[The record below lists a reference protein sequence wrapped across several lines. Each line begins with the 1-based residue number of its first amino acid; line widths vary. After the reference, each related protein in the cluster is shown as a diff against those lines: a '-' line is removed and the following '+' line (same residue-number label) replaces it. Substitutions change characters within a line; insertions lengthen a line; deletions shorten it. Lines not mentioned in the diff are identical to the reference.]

1 MKKNA
6 LIAFLAFLFAPLFS
20 HGQGLGSVVGRVTD
34 PAGAAVAGAQVTATQ
49 EGTGF
54 SRSAMSDPEGLYVI
68 PSLQPAIYNLTVE
81 AKGFS
86 TSKESGV
93 TLLADQT
100 LTVNVSVKLGVTT
113 EVVTVT
119 GNALQVDTA
128 TSTLKQ
134 VIEQQRISELPL
146 NGRNAAQLTLLVAGA
161 VNSPNGG
168 ADQGATKTFPGAV
181 TYSANGA
188 RQDTISYQLDG
199 GNYVD
204 EYTNVNQPFPF
215 PDALQEFS
223 VQTSNYSAEYGEN
236 AGGVVNVIT
245 KSGTNSFHGD
255 AFEFVRNPAFN
266 AQNFFAT
273 PTTPDRVKRNQYGG
287 TLGGPIIHDKTYFFA
302 GYQRTAF
309 RNLVLGSS
317 RVVGQTDI
325 SNFLSPKTAACPTCG
340 APTLAATGPAGALDP
355 GVATLLGIDPTTGT
369 YLGSSAKFSLAGP
382 IPAGSNPTAPFSKPD
397 IENFD
402 SGMGRI
408 DHSIGKNDRITA
420 RYEYDRFTK
429 APVFNPV
436 LLVAYTDATFSIVAQ
451 NALIH
456 EAHIFSPRL
465 INDFRMSFS
474 REVSTRGPSPN
485 AVNLTAFQTAPLPF
499 EPKPSAIQGIGV
511 QGGFNF
517 GDNPTGLFIRN
528 NFTYADDV
536 SWERGKHDIHFGG
549 MMEWSQVDLKNQFN
563 QPGIVN
569 FCTQDTYHIQGF
581 PNGQPA
587 ALPTYDN
594 FLAGT
599 MCDGGP
605 AGNGYAFQ
613 QGAGEFK
620 ANRDKFSGLY
630 VQDNYHVSRRLT
642 LNLGLRYEPALPWSD
657 NGNRWAQV
665 NLVAM
670 AADQVSRVYPNAP
683 PGIFFSGQ
691 NGIPG
696 DPGMPKNALNSN
708 LKGFAPRMGFAY
720 DLFGDGRT
728 SLRGG
733 AGIFYDSRAMGMLS
747 NRYVDEWPFSPQF
760 ILSTAGNSAP
770 TPGSTAG
777 SFSDP
782 LCTQAATQAALNCSG
797 AQATS
802 YPTFP
807 SPFPAPTNFAY
818 NPPFNQIAVT
828 YDPSGNY
835 HVPTTYE
842 WNLTVERQ
850 LPSNILFRVAYV
862 GSRSLHIL
870 ETQYYNA
877 GVPCSDP
884 GSNVTSCNGKANIGV
899 ANLTVCEA
907 TGGTFS
913 TCVANTSTA
922 KFKANTF
929 STTVQA
935 DINDINSSY
944 HSLQTSVEKR
954 MSHGFTI
961 LANYTYSKSLDDLP
975 FGEGV
980 SGFDTGYSALPLNN
994 PNRHQ
999 FDYGPSS
1006 FDHTHVFAGSY
1017 VWQSPSLRS
1026 SGSLIHHLFGDYEL
1040 GGIISAAS
1048 GRPITVLQGT
1058 ELSGTGIGN
1067 DRGTYC
1073 TGNGVS
1079 TDICTANVSPY
1090 SQNTCGTTVN
1100 CVSWLNLAAFE
1111 PTKVPCPP
1119 GAPAP
1124 CAAGKTEN
1132 NPAVFGTFG
1141 NIGKNVFRLPRTA
1154 NWDVQVA
1161 KNIAISERWRLQIRA
1176 EYFNVLNHPTFAPE
1190 SISTGAVNGT
1200 DQISSFDKLSSSSF
1214 GTFRA
1219 GQAGDPRVAQ
1229 LAAKI
1234 FF

>member
-20 HGQGLGSVVGRVTD
+20 HGQGLGSVVGRVRD

-54 SRSAMSDPEGLYVI
+54 SRSAMTDPEGLYVI

-340 APTLAATGPAGALDP
+340 APTLAATGPAGTLDP
-355 GVATLLGIDPTTGT
+355 GVGIDPTTGT

-456 EAHIFSPRL
+456 ETHIFSPRL

-549 MMEWSQVDLKNQFN
+549 MIEWSQVDLKNQFN

-782 LCTQAATQAALNCSG
+782 LCTQATTQAALNCSG

-1017 VWQSPSLRS
+1017 VWQSPSLKS

-1079 TDICTANVSPY
+1079 TDTCTANVSPY

>member
-1 MKKNA
+1 MKKNVLITLLA
-6 LIAFLAFLFAPLFS
+6 LLFAPLFS
-20 HGQGLGSVVGRVTD
+20 HGQGLGSIVGRVTD

-54 SRSAMSDPEGLYVI
+54 SRSATTDTEGLYVI

-273 PTTPDRVKRNQYGG
+273 PATPDRIKRNQYGG
-287 TLGGPIIHDKTYFFA
+287 TIGGPIIHDKTFFFG

-317 RVVGQTDI
+317 HVVGQSDI
-325 SNFLSPKTAACPTCG
+325 TSFLASGGPGGTAG
-340 APTLAATGPAGALDP
+340 RLDP
-355 GVATLLGIDPTTGT
+355 GVATMLGIDPATGA
-369 YLGSSAKFSLAGP
+369 YLGSSAKFSLAGA
-382 IPAGSNPTAPFSKPD
+382 IPAGSNPTVPFSKPD

-402 SGMGRI
+402 SGIGRI
-408 DHSIGKNDRITA
+408 DHSIRKNDKVTG

-429 APVFNPV
+429 APVFNPL

-456 EAHIFSPRL
+456 ETHIFSPRL
-465 INDFRMSFS
+465 INDFRVSFS

-485 AVNLTAFQTAPLPF
+485 AVNLTAFESSPLPF

-511 QGGFNF
+511 QNGFNF
-517 GDNPTGLFIRN
+517 GDNPTGIFTRN
-528 NFTYADDV
+528 NFTYADDI

-549 MMEWSQVDLKNQFN
+549 MIEWSQVDLNNQFN

-569 FCTQDTYHIQGF
+569 FCTQDTYL
-581 PNGQPA
+581 GQA
-587 ALPTYDN
+587 AGLPTYRN
-594 FLAGT
+594 LLSGT

-620 ANRDKFSGLY
+620 SNRDKFSGLY
-630 VQDNYHVSRRLT
+630 VQDNFHVGRRLT

-657 NGNRWAQV
+657 TGNRWAQV

-670 AADQVSRVYPNAP
+670 AANITSKVYPNAP
-683 PGIFFSGQ
+683 PGILFSGQ
-691 NGIPG
+691 NGIPS
-696 DPGMPKNALNSN
+696 DTGMPKNALSSN
-708 LKGFAPRMGFAY
+708 LKGFAPRLGFAY
-720 DLFGDGRT
+720 DLFGDGKT

-777 SFSDP
+777 SFGDP

-818 NPPFNQIAVT
+818 SPPFNQIAVT
-828 YDPSGNY
+828 YDPSGFY
-835 HVPTTYE
+835 HVPTVYE

-850 LPSNILFRVAYV
+850 LPAGVLVRAAYV

-870 ETQYYNA
+870 ETQDYNE
-877 GVPCSDP
+877 GLICSPTPTVPCS
-884 GSNVTSCNGKANIGV
+884 GKANTGST
-899 ANLTVCEA
+899 NLLV
-907 TGGTFS
+907 
-913 TCVANTSTA
+913 STA
-922 KFKANTF
+922 SAGKFKTNTF
-929 STTVQA
+929 STVQA
-935 DINDINSSY
+935 DITDINSNY
-944 HSLQTSVEKR
+944 HSLQASAEKR
-954 MSHGFTI
+954 ISHGFTI

-980 SGFDTGYSALPLNN
+980 SGFDTGYSALPLND
-994 PNRHQ
+994 PNRHR

-1006 FDHTHVFAGSY
+1006 FDHTHVFTGSY
-1017 VWQSPSLRS
+1017 VWQSPSLKG
-1026 SGSLIHHLFGDYEL
+1026 SGSWIHHLFGDYEL
-1040 GGIISAAS
+1040 GGIVSAAS
-1048 GRPITVLQGT
+1048 GRPITVLQGA
-1058 ELSGTGIGN
+1058 EISGTGIGN
-1067 DRGTYC
+1067 DRGTLLA
-1073 TGNGVS
+1073 G
-1079 TDICTANVSPY
+1079 VSPY
-1090 SQNTCGTTVN
+1090 SSTSCGTTVN
-1100 CVSWLNLAAFE
+1100 CVSWLNPAAF
-1111 PTKVPCPP
+1111 
-1119 GAPAP
+1119 APRA
-1124 CAAGKTEN
+1124 
-1132 NPAVFGTFG
+1132 AVFGTFG
-1141 NIGKNVFRLPRTA
+1141 NIGKNVLRLPHTV
-1154 NWDVQVA
+1154 NWDMQLA
-1161 KNIAISERWRLQIRA
+1161 KNISITERWRLQLRV
-1176 EYFNVLNHPTFAPE
+1176 EYFNILNHPNFAPE
-1190 SISTGAVNGT
+1190 SISTGTVNST
-1200 DQISSFDKLSSSSF
+1200 DQISSFDKLNSNSF

-1219 GQAGDPRVAQ
+1219 GQAGDPRIAQ
-1229 LAAKI
+1229 LAVKV

>member
-1 MKKNA
+1 MAVANASGSPRKGKTEMKKNV
-6 LIAFLAFLFAPLFS
+6 LAVLFTLLFVPLFS
-20 HGQGLGSVVGRVTD
+20 RAQGLGSITGRVTD
-34 PAGAAVAGAQVTATQ
+34 PAGASVAEAQVRATQ

-54 SRSAMSDPEGLYVI
+54 SRTATTDTEGLFVI
-68 PSLQPAIYNLTVE
+68 PSLQPATYTLTVE

-86 TSKESGV
+86 TSKESAI

-100 LTVNVSVKLGVTT
+100 LTVNVGLKLGMTT

-119 GNALQVDTA
+119 SSVLQVDIA

-134 VIEQQRISELPL
+134 VIEQERISELPL

-255 AFEFVRNPAFN
+255 AFEFVRNPVFN
-266 AQNFFAT
+266 AQNYFAT
-273 PTTPDRVKRNQYGG
+273 PTTPDRIKRNQYGG
-287 TLGGPIIHDKTYFFA
+287 TLGGPIIHDKTFFFV

-317 RVVGQTDI
+317 HVVGQTDI
-325 SNFLSPKTAACPTCG
+325 TNFLTAG
-340 APTLAATGPAGALDP
+340 KKLDP
-355 GVATLLGIDPTTGT
+355 GVATLLGIDPTTGA
-369 YLGSSAKFSLAGP
+369 YLGSSAKFSLAGA
-382 IPAGSNPTAPFSKPD
+382 IPAGANPTVPFTKPD
-397 IENFD
+397 VENFD
-402 SGMGRI
+402 SGIGRI
-408 DHSIGKNDRITA
+408 DHSIGKRDKITG

-429 APVFNPV
+429 APVFNP
-436 LLVAYTDATFSIVAQ
+436 LELVAYTDATFSIVAQ
-451 NALIH
+451 NALLH
-456 EAHIFSPRL
+456 ETHIFSPSL
-465 INDFRMSFS
+465 INDFRASFS
-474 REVSTRGPSPN
+474 REVSTRGPASN
-485 AVNLTAFQTAPLPF
+485 AANLTAFETAPLPF
-499 EPKPSAIQGIGV
+499 QPKPSAIQGIGV
-511 QGGFNF
+511 QNGFSF
-517 GDNPTGLFIRN
+517 GDNPTGIFTRN

-536 SWERGKHDIHFGG
+536 SWEKGRHDIHFGA
-549 MMEWSQVDLKNQFN
+549 MIEWSQVDLNNQFN

-569 FCTQDTYHIQGF
+569 FCTQDTYL
-581 PNGQPA
+581 GQA
-587 ALPTYDN
+587 AGLPTYQN
-594 FLAGT
+594 FLSGA

-620 ANRDKFSGLY
+620 ANRDKFPGLY
-630 VQDNYHVSRRLT
+630 AQDNFHVNKRLT
-642 LNLGLRYEPALPWSD
+642 LNLGLRYEPAFPWSD
-657 NGNRWAQV
+657 TGNRWAQV

-670 AADQVSRVYPNAP
+670 AGNITSKVYPNAP
-683 PGIFFSGQ
+683 PGIFFSPQ
-691 NGIPG
+691 HGIS
-696 DPGMPKNALNSN
+696 DPGMPKNALNSSLN
-708 LKGFAPRMGFAY
+708 GFAPRLGFAY
-720 DLFGDGRT
+720 DLFGDGKT

-733 AGIFYDSRAMGMLS
+733 FGIFYDSRAMGMLS

-760 ILSTAGNSAP
+760 ILSTAGNSSP
-770 TPGSTAG
+770 TPGSTTG

-782 LCTQAATQAALNCSG
+782 LCTLPATQAALNCSG
-797 AQATS
+797 AQAIS

-818 NPPFNQIAVT
+818 KPPFNQIAVT
-828 YDPSGNY
+828 YDPSGVY

-850 LPSNILFRVAYV
+850 LPAGVLVRAAYV

-877 GVPCSDP
+877 GVPCTDST
-884 GSNVTSCNGKANIGV
+884 SFVTCNGKSNVGQ

-907 TGGTFS
+907 TGGTVAS
-913 TCVANTSTA
+913 CHGNANTSGA
-922 KFKANTF
+922 LFKPNTF

-935 DINDINSSY
+935 DINDINANY
-944 HSLQTSVEKR
+944 HALQTSVEKR
-954 MSHGFTI
+954 MSHGLTI

-994 PNRHQ
+994 PNRHR

-1006 FDHTHVFAGSY
+1006 FDHTHVFTGSY
-1017 VWQSPSLRS
+1017 VWQSPSLRN
-1026 SGSLIHHLFGDYEL
+1026 SGSLIHHLLGDYEF

-1048 GRPITVLQGT
+1048 GRPVTVLQGT

-1067 DRGTYC
+1067 DRGTFI
-1073 TGNGVS
+1073 NGVS
-1079 TDICTANVSPY
+1079 PY
-1090 SQNTCGTTVN
+1090 GAASCGTTVN
-1100 CVSWLNLAAFE
+1100 CVSWLNPAAFQ
-1111 PTKVPCPP
+1111 PTKV
-1119 GAPAP
+1119 G
-1124 CAAGKTEN
+1124 GVN
-1132 NPAVFGTFG
+1132 NALIFGTFG
-1141 NIGKNVFRLPRTA
+1141 NIGKNVLRLPHTA
-1154 NWDVQVA
+1154 NWDVQLA
-1161 KNIAISERWRLQIRA
+1161 KNFFISERLRLQLRA
-1176 EYFNVLNHPTFAPE
+1176 EYFNVLNHPNFAPE
-1190 SISTGAVNGT
+1190 STSTGTVNGT
-1200 DQISSFDKLSSSSF
+1200 DQISSFDKLSSNSF

-1219 GQAGDPRVAQ
+1219 GQAGDPRIAQ

>member
-1 MKKNA
+1 MKKNVLITLLA
-6 LIAFLAFLFAPLFS
+6 LLFAPLFS
-20 HGQGLGSVVGRVTD
+20 HGQGLGSIVGRVTD

-54 SRSAMSDPEGLYVI
+54 SRSATTDTEGLYVI

-255 AFEFVRNPAFN
+255 AFEFVRNPALN

-273 PTTPDRVKRNQYGG
+273 PTTPDQIKRNQYGG
-287 TLGGPIIHDKTYFFA
+287 TIGGPVIHDKAFFFG

-309 RNLVLGSS
+309 RNLLLGGSS
-317 RVVGQTDI
+317 VVGQTDI
-325 SNFLSPKTAACPTCG
+325 TNFL
-340 APTLAATGPAGALDP
+340 ATGGPGGTPGKIDPA
-355 GVATLLGIDPTTGT
+355 VANMLGINPTTGA
-369 YLGSSAKFSLAGP
+369 YLGASAKFSLAGP
-382 IPAGSNPTAPFSKPD
+382 ILTGSNPTVPFSKPD
-397 IENFD
+397 TENFD
-402 SGMGRI
+402 SGIGRL
-408 DHSIGKNDRITA
+408 DHSIRKDDKLTL
-420 RYEYDRFTK
+420 RYEFDRFTK
-429 APVFNPV
+429 APVFNP
-436 LLVAYTDATFSIVAQ
+436 LLLAAYTDATFSIIAQ

-456 EAHIFSPRL
+456 ETHIFSPRF
-465 INDFRMSFS
+465 INDFRMSYS
-474 REVSTRGPSPN
+474 REVSNRGPAPN
-485 AVNLTAFQTAPLPF
+485 AVDVRAFGVALPF

-511 QGGFNF
+511 QNGFTF

-528 NFTYADDV
+528 NFTYADDL
-536 SWERGKHDIHFGG
+536 SWEKGKHDFHFGG
-549 MMEWSQVDLKNQFN
+549 MIEWSQVDLVNQFN
-563 QPGIVN
+563 QPGIFN
-569 FCTQDTYHIQGF
+569 FCTQDTYL
-581 PNGQPA
+581 GQPTG
-587 ALPTYDN
+587 LRTYTN
-594 FLAGT
+594 FLGGII
-599 MCDGGP
+599 CDGNRT
-605 AGNGYAFQ
+605 GNGYAFQ

-630 VQDNYHVSRRLT
+630 IQDNFRVSRRLT

-670 AADQVSRVYPNAP
+670 AANQVSRVYPNAP

-691 NGIPG
+691 NGIPS

-708 LKGFAPRMGFAY
+708 LKGFAPRVGFAY

-807 SPFPAPTNFAY
+807 SPFPAPTNFPY
-818 NPPFNQIAVT
+818 SPPFNQIAVT
-828 YDPSGNY
+828 YDPSGVY
-835 HVPTTYE
+835 HVPTVYE

-850 LPSNILFRVAYV
+850 LPAGFLLRAAYV
-862 GSRSLHIL
+862 GSQSLHIL

-877 GVPCSDP
+877 GAPCDP
-884 GSNVTSCNGKANIGV
+884 TIPGNCNGKANVGR
-899 ANLTVCEA
+899 ANLAVCEA
-907 TGGTFS
+907 TGGTVVS
-913 TCVANTSTA
+913 CHGNPNTSGA
-922 KFKANTF
+922 LFKPNTF

-935 DINDINSSY
+935 DINDINASY

-1006 FDHTHVFAGSY
+1006 FDHTHVFTGSY
-1017 VWQSPSLRS
+1017 VWQSPSLKS

-1040 GGIISAAS
+1040 GGIVSAAS

-1058 ELSGTGIGN
+1058 EISGTGIGN
-1067 DRGTYC
+1067 DRGTLVA
-1073 TGNGVS
+1073 G
-1079 TDICTANVSPY
+1079 ISPY
-1090 SQNTCGTTVN
+1090 SSNTCGTTIH
-1100 CVSWLNLAAFE
+1100 CVSWLNRAAFQ
-1111 PTKVPCPP
+1111 PTTITTGCTPP
-1119 GAPAP
+1119 ATS
-1124 CAAGKTEN
+1124 CN
-1132 NPAVFGTFG
+1132 NPAIFGTFG
-1141 NIGKNVFRLPRTA
+1141 NIGKNVLRLPRTA
-1154 NWDVQVA
+1154 NWDVQIA
-1161 KNIAISERWRLQIRA
+1161 KNISISERWRVQLRA

-1200 DQISSFDKLSSSSF
+1200 DQITSFDKLNSSSF

-1219 GQAGDPRVAQ
+1219 GQAGDPRIAQ
-1229 LAAKI
+1229 LAVKV